1 MECKITPSRREEDAA
16 RLADLVK
23 ASGIQP
29 VLVSGFTD
37 VKPLPPRSKRI
48 DPSTI
53 LWRRQPGITQAERRL
68 LRKLAEAL

>member
-1 MECKITPSRREEDAA
+1 MECKITPSRRAEDAA
-16 RLADLVK
+16 RLAALVES
-23 ASGIQP
+23 SGIQP
-29 VLVSGFTD
+29 QQVAGFAE

-68 LRKLAEAL
+68 LRKLAESL

>member
-1 MECKITPSRREEDAA
+1 MECKITPSRRAEDAA
-16 RLADLVK
+16 HLAALVE

-29 VLVSGFTD
+29 QQVTGFTD
-37 VKPLPPRSKRI
+37 VKPMPPRSKRI

-53 LWRRQPGITQAERRL
+53 LWRKRPGITQAERRL